1 MSASLHNIILFHNP
15 ESSFSAWKN
24 LLNDNGFEVDLV
36 SRTELNNSR
45 SGLHNLHPSIILLE
59 EKDSANINLETYSLL
74 QGEFPGVPLISVLPR
89 DNEVDVSALIRTGVA
104 DFVYADSNPSETLTR
119 LQANLV
125 SNKKE
130 DAIQKDDLRESLS
143 TSYQQL
149 FSKIFHSHG
158 VLMAITSLDRGE
170 FIDVNS
176 SFLNL
181 LGYRRDE
188 VIGRTVKEIGLHDS
202 YQERDEIIEELR
214 KGKSVPERK
223 LTICTREGDKRVGYA
238 SFDII
243 DIKDVSYLLTIW
255 NDITSLEKY
264 ENELEKLYNAV
275 EQSSS
280 MVIIADP
287 EGWITFAN
295 NQFQNETG
303 YSKEDLQEIN
313 VNLFNYVHAN
323 QQDIHDIWNKLR
335 LGNDWEGELLNQKK
349 NGEIYWERAS
359 ISPVFDKTG
368 AIVYY
373 IAIKENITEEK
384 KLNEKIL
391 QQNQYDQLRSEFWK
405 FAFLSES
412 ENVLLEHLLKRLG
425 ETLNLDRV
433 SFFKHQQGHYKCN
446 EQWIKDDKR
455 EKCQWIDLPPWLLK
469 KFIHGDYYE
478 VTESE
483 LQHLQSEN
491 PGYFGDVKSLLII
504 TYGDIKEPSGFFFLE
519 DFNEMREWNSQ
530 EVKIAGDLSN
540 IVKLKTETLE
550 STEILRRSEEKF
562 RIITE
567 NSRELVGVHDHEGRF
582 KYVSPSSSEML
593 GYSPEELIGSKPGN
607 FIHPDDLEQIE
618 DQFFKV
624 GDNNLDNKNEY
635 RIKRKDDRYVWFETI
650 TQPIKNMKG
659 EVVEI
664 QTSSRDIT
672 ERKQAERQIREKE
685 EKYRNI
691 FESMFDVYLEV
702 NVHSGEVIEIS
713 PSVYRISGYSRDE
726 LIGKSMLPFYA
737 DPEEWRK
744 LINTLDK
751 KDRISDF
758 EVSLVNK
765 EGSEVTCSYSV
776 RMIRDD
782 NDNPQKMVGTLRDI
796 SERKRAERQLEEAK
810 VKAESASK
818 AKSEFLANMSHEIRT
833 PMNAILGFSEVL
845 MNKLD
850 DEESRSHLEAILSS
864 GRTLL
869 SLINDILDLSKIEAG
884 KMQIN
889 YEPVELPVLVEDIQ
903 HIFEKK
909 LSEKNLSLKID
920 IDKDLPGVLYLD
932 EVRIRQILFNLVGN
946 AIKFTDEGYIKIG
959 VYVRKT
965 DNERYQ
971 LKLVVKDTGVGIPR
985 KQQRLIFNAF
995 HQQDGQDSRRYEGS
1009 GLGLSITRKLVE
1021 KMNGQIKLDSR
1032 IGQGSQFEI
1041 ILPDIRRGEP
1051 REATYYHETV
1061 DYTNV
1066 VFKPAT
1072 ILIVDDIQYNIETIK
1087 KLVDSDNIKFAEAQ
1101 NAEKALEIVKITPP
1115 DIILMDLK
1123 LPDMSGYEATAIIKS
1138 TKRSQYIPVLAFT
1151 ASAMTSD
1158 ETQAK
1163 SLFDDFITKPVTQN
1177 ELYAKLTRYLSHKP
1191 QELKPSREK
1200 EKPPKQEKLTESD
1213 YNKVLEVLEYELMR
1227 DWEEIKDNLVI
1238 YKIEA
1243 FLEKLDKLN
1252 QTYQLET
1259 IHSYQNEL
1267 STFMQNLDIENME
1280 SKIRE
1285 FPDKIEEIKNGL

>member
-1 MSASLHNIILFHNP
+1 MSVSLYNIVIFHNP
-15 ESSFSAWKN
+15 DSSVLSWKS
-24 LLNDNGFEVDLV
+24 LLNGNGFEVRMVLKSELENDGNGFHDLY
-36 SRTELNNSR
+36 
-45 SGLHNLHPSIILLE
+45 PSIILLE
-59 EKDSANINLETYSLL
+59 EKNPGEIHFQIYSKL
-74 QGEFPGVPLISVLPR
+74 QGEFPGVPIISIIPR
-89 DNEVDVSALIRTGVA
+89 NKEWDVNALIRGGAA
-104 DFVYADSNPSETLTR
+104 DFIYVDSEPSEILAR

-125 SNKKE
+125 SKNE
-130 DAIQKDDLRESLS
+130 FGTLETDGLREN
-143 TSYQQL
+143 
-149 FSKIFHSHG
+149 K
-158 VLMAITSLDRGE
+158 
-170 FIDVNS
+170 
-176 SFLNL
+176 
-181 LGYRRDE
+181 
-188 VIGRTVKEIGLHDS
+188 
-202 YQERDEIIEELR
+202 
-214 KGKSVPERK
+214 
-223 LTICTREGDKRVGYA
+223 
-238 SFDII
+238 
-243 DIKDVSYLLTIW
+243 
-255 NDITSLEKY
+255 
-264 ENELEKLYNAV
+264 LEKL
-275 EQSSS
+275 
-280 MVIIADP
+280 
-287 EGWITFAN
+287 
-295 NQFQNETG
+295 
-303 YSKEDLQEIN
+303 
-313 VNLFNYVHAN
+313 
-323 QQDIHDIWNKLR
+323 
-335 LGNDWEGELLNQKK
+335 
-349 NGEIYWERAS
+349 
-359 ISPVFDKTG
+359 
-368 AIVYY
+368 
-373 IAIKENITEEK
+373 
-384 KLNEKIL
+384 L

-412 ENVLLEHLLKRLG
+412 ENVLLEHLLTRLG
-425 ETLNLDRV
+425 ETLHLDRV
-433 SFFKHQQGHYKCN
+433 SFFKQHQEHYKCN
-446 EQWIKDDKR
+446 EQWLKDNSH
-455 EKCQWIDLPPWLLK
+455 EKHNWLDLPQWLLQ
-469 KFIHGDYYE
+469 KFVHQDYYI
-478 VTESE
+478 VSESD
-483 LQHLQSEN
+483 LQYLQSEN
-491 PGYFGDVKSLLII
+491 PRYFKDVNSLLII
-504 TYGDIKEPSGFFFLE
+504 TYGDIKAPSGFFFLE
-519 DFNEMREWNSQ
+519 DFDRRKEWNSQ
-530 EVKIAGDLSN
+530 EIKIAGDLSN

-567 NSRELVGVHDHEGRF
+567 NSRELVGVHDQEGRF
-582 KYVSPSSSEML
+582 KYVSPSSYEML
-593 GYSPEELIGSKPGN
+593 GYSPEELIGSKPRD
-607 FIHPDDLEQIE
+607 FIHPDDLEAAE
-618 DQFFKV
+618 DQFYKDI
-624 GDNNLDNKNEY
+624 GDDDLDNKYEY
-635 RIKRKDDRYVWFETI
+635 RIKRKDGRYVWFETI
-650 TQPIKNMKG
+650 TQPIKNIKG

-672 ERKQAERQIREKE
+672 ERKQAGRQIREKE

-702 NVHSGEVIEIS
+702 NVDSGEVIEIS

-726 LIGKSMLPFYA
+726 LVGKSILPFYA
-737 DPEEWRK
+737 NPEEWSQLK
-744 LINTLDK
+744 DTLEK

-758 EVSLVNK
+758 EVSLLNK
-765 EGSEVTCSYSV
+765 EGAEVTCSYSV
-776 RMIRDD
+776 RMIRDKD
-782 NDNPQKMVGTLRDI
+782 GRQQKMVGTLRDI

-810 VKAESASK
+810 IKAESASK

-845 MNKLD
+845 MNKME

-959 VYVRKT
+959 VYVKKT
-965 DNERYQ
+965 GSGLYQ
-971 LKLVVKDTGVGIPR
+971 LNLVVKDTGVGIPR

-995 HQQDGQDSRRYEGS
+995 HQQYGQDSRRYEGS

-1051 REATYYHETV
+1051 REASYYQETV

-1087 KLVDSDNIKFAEAQ
+1087 NLVDSDNIKFAEAQ

-1138 TKRSQYIPVLAFT
+1138 TKRSQSLPVLAFT
-1151 ASAMTSD
+1151 ASAMASD
-1158 ETQAK
+1158 ENQAK
-1163 SLFDDFITKPVTQN
+1163 SLFDDFISKPVTKN
-1177 ELYAKLTRYLSHKP
+1177 ELYAKLTRYLSYRP
-1191 QELKPSREK
+1191 QELKSSEEK
-1200 EKPPKQEKLTESD
+1200 ETAPEQETLTTAD
-1213 YNKVLEVLEYELMR
+1213 YKKVLEILEYDLMH

-1243 FLEKLDKLN
+1243 FLEKLERLN
-1252 QTYQLET
+1252 RTYQLET
-1259 IHSYQNEL
+1259 LNTYQKEL
-1267 STFMQNLDIENME
+1267 STYMKNLDIENME

-1285 FPDKIEEIKNGL
+1285 FPDKIKEIKSG